1 MKEEAIARG
10 EEVPESESEMEE
22 EVDPG
27 VIPNADNATVLTHV
41 CLPEAVFP
49 LDYQQFR
56 RHFRGCGCQRSYR
69 IAMLPL

>member
-1 MKEEAIARG
+1 MMVEAIARG

-49 LDYQQFR
+49 LDYQQF
-56 RHFRGCGCQRSYR
+56 
-69 IAMLPL
+69 